1 MTLATDLHGYLTR
14 RVDLAALVDGRIF
27 VSSVPAGVSMPYLV
41 IQQISLD
48 SDSNMA
54 AASGLYTAGWQCDCY
69 AESVA
74 TCDEMAETLRQCLDG
89 YQTDD
94 FPTVTLE
101 AITLEGDR
109 MSASYDRQGELNY
122 TQRRSIDITIWY
134 QTSVPTFPAA

>member
-1 MTLATDLHGYLTR
+1 
-14 RVDLAALVDGRIF
+14 
-27 VSSVPAGVSMPYLV
+27 
-41 IQQISLD
+41 
-48 SDSNMA
+48 
-54 AASGLYTAGWQCDCY
+54 
-69 AESVA
+69 
-74 TCDEMAETLRQCLDG
+74 MAETLRQCLDG

>member
-14 RVDLAALVDGRIF
+14 RADLADLVGGRIF
-27 VSSVPAGVSMPYLV
+27 VSSVPAGVPMPYLV
-41 IQQISLD
+41 IQQISLG
-48 SDSNMA
+48 SDANMS

-69 AESVA
+69 ADSVA
-74 TCDEMAETLRQCLDG
+74 TCDAMADVLRLSLDG

-101 AITLEGDR
+101 AISMEGDR
-109 MSASYDRQGELNY
+109 MAASYDRTGELNY

-134 QTSVPTFPAA
+134 QTTVPTFPAA

>member
-1 MTLATDLHGYLTR
+1 MSLATDLHGYLTR
-14 RVDLAALVDGRIF
+14 RVDLAAIVEGRVF
-27 VSSVPAGVSMPYLV
+27 VGSVPAGVDMPYLV
-41 IQQISLD
+41 ITQISLE

-54 AASGLYTAGWQCDCY
+54 AASGLYTAAWQCDCY
-69 AESVA
+69 ADSVA
-74 TCDEMAETLRQCLDG
+74 TCDHMAETLRRSRDG
-89 YQTDD
+89 FRTDD

-122 TQRRSIDITIWY
+122 TQRRSIDITVWY